1 MKGKDIA
8 ISTNTIIEYATDKIL
23 EKYGLSPDDVNKV
36 AVPQIPARLEM
47 LQSGKIDA
55 ATLPDPLATVAIKN
69 GAKVIESTDR
79 LGINPGVLL
88 FSDQALEQKE
98 NEIKAFY
105 RAYNKAVEYLK
116 QNDKSSYI
124 DIVIEKASFPEDVRD
139 TIVMIKVRNLV
150 VYYGKFKALSGINLD
165 VKKGGII
172 ALIGPSGCGKTTLLY
187 VLGGIVAKYEG
198 EVLIDGA
205 PVDPKKQRIGLV
217 LQDYGLL
224 PWKRVWENALL
235 GLKVKKKVI
244 GKEDKEYAEYVLAR
258 VGLSDFLKRY
268 PGELSGGQRQ
278 RVAIARA
285 FIMKPDILL
294 MDEPFSALDAITR
307 EEMQDLFIDVWK
319 GSSVST
325 VFVTHSTE
333 EAMFVGE
340 KIAVMTGPPGRIVEI
355 VDNPFFSRREIEDS
369 DLYFSMKLK
378 LKELIKGM

>member
-1 MKGKDIA
+1 
-8 ISTNTIIEYATDKIL
+8 
-23 EKYGLSPDDVNKV
+23 
-36 AVPQIPARLEM
+36 
-47 LQSGKIDA
+47 
-55 ATLPDPLATVAIKN
+55 
-69 GAKVIESTDR
+69 
-79 LGINPGVLL
+79 
-88 FSDQALEQKE
+88 
-98 NEIKAFY
+98 
-105 RAYNKAVEYLK
+105 
-116 QNDKSSYI
+116 
-124 DIVIEKASFPEDVRD
+124 
-139 TIVMIKVRNLV
+139 MIKVRNLV

-187 VLGGIVAKYEG
+187 VLGGIVDKYEG

>member
-1 MKGKDIA
+1 
-8 ISTNTIIEYATDKIL
+8 
-23 EKYGLSPDDVNKV
+23 
-36 AVPQIPARLEM
+36 
-47 LQSGKIDA
+47 
-55 ATLPDPLATVAIKN
+55 
-69 GAKVIESTDR
+69 
-79 LGINPGVLL
+79 
-88 FSDQALEQKE
+88 
-98 NEIKAFY
+98 
-105 RAYNKAVEYLK
+105 
-116 QNDKSSYI
+116 
-124 DIVIEKASFPEDVRD
+124 
-139 TIVMIKVRNLV
+139 MIKVRNLV